1 MSRFIL
7 VIARKE
13 FSDMIR
19 SKRLW
24 IILFILILIHIGTY
38 SMVRYA
44 SVSNLKGT
52 RKLLLIRG
60 ISNLTSSI
68 AILGPILGI
77 ALGYDAISGERERG
91 TLKLV
96 LARPVY
102 RDSVINGKA
111 LAGLCIIVIAMG
123 ITGLLTMVF
132 GVLIYGM
139 SLTLNNV
146 IRFGLYTLLSI
157 LITLS
162 FYAMSVL
169 LSTLSKKSST
179 SLAISIM
186 IWAIFAFILPLASYM
201 IAEAMLGPPPMVHEP
216 GKEGISRQFIE
227 YSRRLAEL
235 NNKIRQFS
243 LITHYQVVANALM
256 RSEIIVKVDSRMIRR
271 TVTLNEILSHGWWH
285 IAILVIFTLV
295 CFILSYV
302 IFVRSEER

>member
-1 MSRFIL
+1 MSRAIL

-44 SVSNLKGT
+44 SISSLKGV
-52 RKLLLIRG
+52 RRSLLVRG
-60 ISNLTSSI
+60 IANLTNSI

-91 TLKLV
+91 TLKLI

-111 LAGLCIIVIAMG
+111 LAGLCIVVIAMG
-123 ITGLLTMVF
+123 ITGLLTMAF
-132 GVLIYGM
+132 GILIYGM
-139 SLTLNNV
+139 SLTLDN
-146 IRFGLYTLLSI
+146 IMRFGLYTLLSM

-162 FYAMSVL
+162 FYAMSML
-169 LSTLSKKSST
+169 LSTLSRRSST
-179 SLAISIM
+179 SLAISII
-186 IWAIFAFILPLASYM
+186 IWATFAFILPLASYI
-201 IAEAMLGPPPMVHEP
+201 IAEAMLGPPPMMQEP

-235 NNKIRQFS
+235 SNKIRQIS
-243 LITHYQVVANALM
+243 LITHYQVLANVLM
-256 RSEIIVKVDSRMIRR
+256 RSEIIVNIGGRIIRR
-271 TVTLNEILSHGWWH
+271 TVTLSEILSQGWWH
-285 IAILVIFTLV
+285 IAILATFTLI